1 MPDPQTWSSIGWILG
16 ALVGLLVSINTVDDF
31 FKRRANGGKDIHT
44 IEPNPLTVRQEVE
57 FVTRRDFEALQV
69 EHRNEREQFNAR
81 MSGMELRIREEM
93 KKDVAEL
100 YEKINTVALGNARIE
115 SESNSHGKILG
126 QMHDDIREL
135 MQRDTR
141 G

>member
-1 MPDPQTWSSIGWILG
+1 MPEPTTFSSIGWILASLA
-16 ALVGLLVSINTVDDF
+16 ALFVAIKTVDDF
-31 FKRRANGGKDIHT
+31 IRSRSQGGKEIHT
-44 IEPNPLTVRQEVE
+44 IEPNPLTVRQEAE
-57 FVTRRDFEALQV
+57 YVTRRDFEALQV

-81 MSGMELRIREEM
+81 MTGMELRIREEV

-100 YEKINTVALGNARIE
+100 HEKINTVALGNARIE

-135 MQRDTR
+135 MQRNTR

>member
-1 MPDPQTWSSIGWILG
+1 MPDPSTFSSIGWILASLA
-16 ALVGLLVSINTVDDF
+16 ALFVAINTVDDF
-31 FKRRANGGKDIHT
+31 VRRRANGGKDIHT

-81 MSGMELRIREEM
+81 MSGMELRIREEV

-100 YEKINTVALGNARIE
+100 HEKMNSVALGVARLESSDNAKE
-115 SESNSHGKILG
+115 KMMS

-135 MQRDTR
+135 IQRDSR